1 MHHALKRVQGTEQ
14 GVMFS
19 NYSKLKDYNVNRNQL
34 WNSILQ
40 QAISGKL
47 VPQLDSEPEVEQVG
61 PAPVQDEVPFELPAK
76 WKWVQL
82 CAVAEYNPK
91 VDTNDD
97 LEVSFVPLEK
107 LSWAYDLEPTF
118 DQTKPWGAVKKGYKR
133 FKDGDVIFAKITP
146 SFHNRKS
153 GLVTKA
159 YNGIGCGST
168 EFCVYRCQE
177 QLLNKF
183 LLWFFKSSY
192 FINFGKRT
200 YKGTAGQLRVNLDII
215 NSMYLPLPPIEEQ
228 HRIVARLE
236 EIRLLVEKF
245 SEAQEQL
252 VKLEA
257 ELPSKLKVSVLQQA
271 IKGLLVPQLDSE
283 PEVEQIGPAPKPEE
297 VPFELPPKWKWVQL
311 CAVAE
316 YSPKVDANDALEVSF
331 VPLEKLSWAYDL
343 EPTFDQT
350 KPWGTVKKG
359 YKRFKDGDVIFAK
372 ITPSFH
378 NRKSGLVTKACNGI
392 GCGSTEFCVYRCQ
405 EQLLNKFLLW
415 FFKSSYF
422 INFGKRTYK
431 GTAGQLRVNLDV
443 INSMYLP
450 LPPLE
455 EQRRIVAKLEEVFAG
470 VEKLGSLMEYA

>member
-1 MHHALKRVQGTEQ
+1 M
-14 GVMFS
+14 
-19 NYSKLKDYNVNRNQL
+19 NRNQL

-40 QAISGKL
+40 QAISGRL
-47 VPQLDSEPEVEQVG
+47 VPQLDSEPEVEQIG
-61 PAPVQDEVPFELPAK
+61 PAPAQNEAPFELPPK
-76 WKWVQL
+76 WKWAQL
-82 CAVAEYNPK
+82 NSVGQIVGGGTPSSRIAEYWENPTISWITTADLTAATSGYVSDGARGITELGLKKCSAKLIPAGSIVYTTRGARIGDLAITAKECCTNQGCKSLVPNTK
-91 VDTNDD
+91 VLTC
-97 LEVSFVPLEK
+97 K
-107 LSWAYDLEPTF
+107 WAYYALMNATPVIRDIAAGTTF
-118 DQTKPWGAVKKGYKR
+118 AEISGKK
-133 FKDGDVIFAKITP
+133 
-146 SFHNRKS
+146 
-153 GLVTKA
+153 
-159 YNGIGCGST
+159 
-168 EFCVYRCQE
+168 
-177 QLLNKF
+177 
-183 LLWFFKSSY
+183 
-192 FINFGKRT
+192 FGE
-200 YKGTAGQLRVNLDII
+200 VWI
-215 NSMYLPLPPIEEQ
+215 PLPPLEEQ
-228 HRIVARLE
+228 SRIVAKLD
-236 EIRLLVEKF
+236 EIRHLVDKF
-245 SEAQEQL
+245 GEDQEQL

-257 ELPSKLKVSVLQQA
+257 EFPSKLKASVLQQA

-283 PEVEQIGPAPKPEE
+283 PEVEQLGPAPKPDE

-311 CAVAE
+311 YAVAE
-316 YSPKVDANDALEVSF
+316 YNPKVDANDDLEVSF
-331 VPLEKLSWAYDL
+331 VPLEKLSWAYDW

-350 KPWGTVKKG
+350 KAWGTVKKG

-450 LPPLE
+450 LPPIE

>member
-1 MHHALKRVQGTEQ
+1 MRLALKRVQGT
-14 GVMFS
+14 GRDVMFS

-47 VPQLDSEPEVEQVG
+47 VPQVDSDPEVEQVGPAPQPDEVPFELPSKWKWVPLGSLCDQSFSGGTPSKTHPEYWGGDIPWASIKDLSAAASFELWSTKDRITKEGLQESSSKVVAANNVIVGMRMGLDKVVINKIPVAINQDLRALYLNRSLIEPDYFVSFYRTLKFEGAGTTVKGIRASQLLATLVPLPPLEEQRRIVARLAEVLLLVERFGEAQEQLVKLEAEFPSKLKASILQQAIKGELVPQLDTEPEVEQVG
-61 PAPVQDEVPFELPAK
+61 PAPQPDEVPFELPTK

-82 CAVAEYNPK
+82 YAVAEYNPE
-91 VDTNDD
+91 VDANDD

-107 LSWAYDLEPTF
+107 LSWAYDWEPTF
-118 DQTKPWGAVKKGYKR
+118 DQTKA
-133 FKDGDVIFAKITP
+133 
-146 SFHNRKS
+146 
-153 GLVTKA
+153 
-159 YNGIGCGST
+159 
-168 EFCVYRCQE
+168 
-177 QLLNKF
+177 
-183 LLWFFKSSY
+183 
-192 FINFGKRT
+192 
-200 YKGTAGQLRVNLDII
+200 
-215 NSMYLPLPPIEEQ
+215 
-228 HRIVARLE
+228 
-236 EIRLLVEKF
+236 
-245 SEAQEQL
+245 
-252 VKLEA
+252 
-257 ELPSKLKVSVLQQA
+257 
-271 IKGLLVPQLDSE
+271 
-283 PEVEQIGPAPKPEE
+283 
-297 VPFELPPKWKWVQL
+297 
-311 CAVAE
+311 
-316 YSPKVDANDALEVSF
+316 
-331 VPLEKLSWAYDL
+331 
-343 EPTFDQT
+343 
-350 KPWGTVKKG
+350 WGTVKKG

-450 LPPLE
+450 LPPIE
-455 EQRRIVAKLEEVFAG
+455 EQRRIVAKLDEVFTG

>member
-1 MHHALKRVQGTEQ
+1 
-14 GVMFS
+14 MFS

-61 PAPVQDEVPFELPAK
+61 PAPAQDEVPFELPAK
-76 WKWVQL
+76 WKWVQ
-82 CAVAEYNPK
+82 A
-91 VDTNDD
+91 
-97 LEVSFVPLEK
+97 
-107 LSWAYDLEPTF
+107 
-118 DQTKPWGAVKKGYKR
+118 GYL
-133 FKDGDVIFAKITP
+133 GDWKSGQTP
-146 SFHNRKS
+146 SRTNQLFWSQGTIPWLKS
-153 GLVTKA
+153 GEITDGLISNIEEKVTELA
-159 YNGIGCGST
+159 
-168 EFCVYRCQE
+168 VQD
-177 QLLNKF
+177 LN
-183 LLWFFKSSY
+183 
-192 FINFGKRT
+192 
-200 YKGTAGQLRVNLDII
+200 LRVNPPEAVVIALYGATAGKVGILLDSCVTNQACCVCIVNNEI
-215 NSMYLPLPPIEEQ
+215 TVNWYLFYTLLAIREKLLYKRSGSAQPNLSKVKVVTTWIPIPPLEEQ
-228 HRIVARLE
+228 RRIVARLAE
-236 EIRLLVEKF
+236 VLLLVEKF
-245 SEAQEQL
+245 GEAQEQL
-252 VKLEA
+252 IKLEA
-257 ELPSKLKVSVLQQA
+257 EFPSKLKVSVLQQA

>member
-1 MHHALKRVQGTEQ
+1 M
-14 GVMFS
+14 
-19 NYSKLKDYNVNRNQL
+19 NRNQL

-40 QAISGKL
+40 QAISGRL
-47 VPQLDSEPEVEQVG
+47 VPQLDSEPAVEQVG
-61 PAPVQDEVPFELPAK
+61 PAPKPDEVPFELPAK

-82 CAVAEYNPK
+82 HSMGRLLTGKTPKTSHPEYFGNEIP
-91 VDTNDD
+91 
-97 LEVSFVPLEK
+97 F
-107 LSWAYDLEPTF
+107 
-118 DQTKPWGAVKKGYKR
+118 
-133 FKDGDVIFAKITP
+133 ITP
-146 SFHNRKS
+146 GDIDSRCKVNYSNRGLTLTAKQVIKTVPAKTAFMVCIGASFGK
-153 GLVTKA
+153 
-159 YNGIGCGST
+159 CGVAAS
-168 EFCVYRCQE
+168 EIAFNQQINAIVHDER
-177 QLLNKF
+177 LLESSF
-183 LLWFFKSSY
+183 LLSVFASPY
-192 FINFGKRT
+192 FQRQMKLKAKATTIP
-200 YKGTAGQLRVNLDII
+200 II
-215 NSMYLPLPPIEEQ
+215 NKTEWGSLWLPLPPLEEQ
-228 HRIVARLE
+228 SRIVAKLD
-236 EIRLLVEKF
+236 EIRHLVDKF
-245 SEAQEQL
+245 GEAQEQL

-257 ELPSKLKVSVLQQA
+257 EFPSKLKASVLQQA

-283 PEVEQIGPAPKPEE
+283 PEVEQVGPAPKPDK
-297 VPFELPPKWKWVQL
+297 VPFELPSKWKWVQL
-311 CAVAE
+311 YAVAE
-316 YSPKVDANDALEVSF
+316 YNPEVDANDDLEVSF
-331 VPLEKLSWAYDL
+331 VPLEKLSWAYDW

-450 LPPLE
+450 LPPIE